1 MSLSLDGLASGLD
14 TTAMIDALMD
24 VQAIPRNLLKAKAD
38 DKEVVISHLQT
49 LNTSLQD
56 LLTKATAAKKAD
68 ALAAYSATSSSD
80 AVSVTA
86 SAGASAARMDIV
98 VDRVA
103 TAHTVVTAALTE
115 WPEQPPTLTLVDA
128 EGNQTEIVASGTS
141 LTEVAAAIN
150 KAGVPV
156 TAQVVSAGVDANGDP
171 LHRLQLVAT
180 ATGTAGAFQI
190 YRGDAAAVDAGT
202 ATDLATEAGAAV
214 VTQAQDAQVRLWAG
228 TAAEQVVTSSSNTF
242 DELMPGIDVT
252 VSKATTE
259 PVTVSVSADTAASAK
274 TAKSF
279 VDAIAAI
286 LKRIDEGSKA
296 TVAGS
301 TGETTTLGVYTGD
314 STVRALRRS
323 LGEAV
328 QHPVGG
334 VSPSS
339 IGVSVDRYGVL
350 TFDAEKFEAALADD
364 PALVEGVFTGI
375 AERVETV
382 ATQYSD
388 RYDGLLTSRIT
399 GQESEVDALED
410 QIERWDLRLEQ
421 RRATLE
427 RTYASLETMLSQMQS
442 QQQYLSSQLSALPS
456 YGKGNNR

>member
-14 TTAMIDALMD
+14 TTALIDALMD
-24 VQAIPRNLLKAKAD
+24 VQAIPRTLLQNKAD
-38 DKEVVISHLQT
+38 DKGVVISHLQT

-56 LLTKATAAKKAD
+56 LLTKATGAKKAD
-68 ALAAYSATSSSD
+68 SLAAYTATSSSD
-80 AVSVTA
+80 AVAVTA
-86 SAGASAARMDIV
+86 SAGAAASRMEVV

-103 TAHTVVTAALTE
+103 TAHTVVTSALTE

-128 EGNQTEIVASGTS
+128 EGNQTEIVAVGTS

-150 KAGVPV
+150 KAGAPV

-171 LHRLQLVAT
+171 LQRLQLVAN
-180 ATGTAGAFQI
+180 ASGAAGTFQL
-190 YRGDAAAVDAGT
+190 YRGDAASVDAGT
-202 ATDLATEAGAAV
+202 AVDLATEPGAAV
-214 VTQAQDAQVRLWAG
+214 VAQGQDAQVRLWAG
-228 TAAEQVVTSSSNTF
+228 TAAEQVVTSSTNTF
-242 DELMPGIDVT
+242 DDLMPGIDVT
-252 VSKATTE
+252 VSKVTSE

-279 VDAIAAI
+279 VDSIAAV

-296 TVAGS
+296 TVGGAGES
-301 TGETTTLGVYTGD
+301 TTLGVYTGD
-314 STVRALRRS
+314 STVRALRRA
-323 LGEAV
+323 LADAV
-328 QHPVGG
+328 QYPVDG

-339 IGVSVDRYGVL
+339 IGISIDRYGVL
-350 TFDAEKFEAALADD
+350 TFDAEKFEAAMADD
-364 PALVEGVFTGI
+364 PALVESVFTGI
-375 AERVETV
+375 ATRVETV
-382 ATQYSD
+382 ADQYSD

-442 QQQYLSSQLSALPS
+442 QQAYLTTQLSALPS
-456 YGKGNNR
+456 YDTGKK